1 MSQLKVCCV
10 MLTAD
15 RPELAR
21 RAVECYLAQDYQE
34 KRLYI
39 YDSGLVPDIDCLPD
53 QYPDFNIAYH
63 RGVPGRLKTI
73 GELRNYANRFVA
85 GDGCEV
91 IVHWDSDDHSHPQRI
106 TEQVAL
112 LQSSGAG
119 AVGYR
124 ELLFWDQRPGH
135 FCGAWLFRS
144 GNTQYCCGTSLC
156 YWREI
161 WQQRAFPAT
170 NYGEETEWLR
180 GVKARTVPSW
190 GEDGTPRMIAR
201 IHGGNTSHQFGSYDS
216 KMMEA
221 NAKDGREWSLAPEW
235 DEHCRR
241 IMS

>member
-1 MSQLKVCCV
+1 MPPSVTAI
-10 MLTAD
+10 MLYAD
-15 RPELAR
+15 RPQFLDGSVSCF
-21 RAVECYLAQDYQE
+21 RAQTYPN
-34 KRLYI
+34 KRLLI
-39 YDSGLVPDIDCLPD
+39 LDNGRRWIRETISAFDETDISMFPVHGG
-53 QYPDFNIAYH
+53 N
-63 RGVPGRLKTI
+63 GVTI
-73 GELRNYANRFVA
+73 GALRNMANELSESEILIHLDV
-85 GDGCEV
+85 
-91 IVHWDSDDHSHPQRI
+91 DDWSHPERI

-112 LQSSGAG
+112 LQSSGAS

-161 WQQRAFPAT
+161 WQQRPFPAT
-170 NYGEETEWLR
+170 SYGEETEWLR
-180 GVKARTVPSW
+180 GVKAHTVPSW

-221 NAKDGREWSLAPEW
+221 NAKDGREWSRAPEW

-241 IMS
+241 IMT